1 MLREFS
7 FAKLLRVGLF
17 LQLRCIGPLGA
28 PLTFQAACLQW
39 SLCTAYSLFLDTV
52 SSPESS
58 LSLSSSSFLPQ
69 WHCYRTSFIYLQ
81 AKCCSREKVYHEA
94 VKRGDGRTD
103 LKICSKKARSS
114 GVYGIKKKDS
124 GLSEAWR
131 VGKGN

>member
-1 MLREFS
+1 MSYFRDHVLREFS
-7 FAKLLRVGLF
+7 FAKLLRVDLF

-39 SLCTAYSLFLDTV
+39 SLCTAYSLFLDVV

-69 WHCYRTSFIYLQ
+69 WHCYYRTSFIYLQ

-94 VKRGDGRTD
+94 VKRRWRTTSQ
-103 LKICSKKARSS
+103 ICLP
-114 GVYGIKKKDS
+114 KDS
-124 GLSEAWR
+124 LEIFIG
-131 VGKGN
+131 